1 MVDIHPEL
9 LINPSKDVIN
19 KLISEAKEI
28 KKLCNI
34 TISDAKQV
42 KSLFDKS
49 ISKDK
54 RYFEETKK
62 KLELI
67 RVRDFRN
74 TIEKFEDLKKRV
86 RTIENSITV
95 LERLK

>member
-1 MVDIHPEL
+1 M
-9 LINPSKDVIN
+9 
-19 KLISEAKEI
+19 
-28 KKLCNI
+28 
-34 TISDAKQV
+34 

-62 KLELI
+62 KLELM

-74 TIEKFEDLKKRV
+74 TIEKFENLKKRV

>member
-1 MVDIHPEL
+1 
-9 LINPSKDVIN
+9 
-19 KLISEAKEI
+19 
-28 KKLCNI
+28 
-34 TISDAKQV
+34 V

-62 KLELI
+62 KLELM

-74 TIEKFEDLKKRV
+74 TIEKFENLKKRV

>member
-1 MVDIHPEL
+1 MIL
-9 LINPSKDVIN
+9 RIQSWTKFY
-19 KLISEAKEI
+19 KQ
-28 KKLCNI
+28 I
-34 TISDAKQV
+34 TWEQV

-62 KLELI
+62 KLELM

-74 TIEKFEDLKKRV
+74 TIEKFENLKKRV

>member
-1 MVDIHPEL
+1 M
-9 LINPSKDVIN
+9 
-19 KLISEAKEI
+19 
-28 KKLCNI
+28 
-34 TISDAKQV
+34 

-62 KLELI
+62 KLELM

>member
-1 MVDIHPEL
+1 
-9 LINPSKDVIN
+9 
-19 KLISEAKEI
+19 
-28 KKLCNI
+28 
-34 TISDAKQV
+34 V

-62 KLELI
+62 KLELM